1 MISIK
6 KFTFNPFQENTYVLF
21 DETKEC
27 VIIDPGCYE
36 SHEEEELDKFITDNE
51 LKPVKL
57 ISTHSH
63 IDHVLGNKFIMEKYG
78 VNLHVHTKDLDTL
91 MAVVTYAAN
100 YGFMEYK
107 PCAEPTNF
115 IKEGEE
121 LTFGDSKL
129 EVRFVPGHAP
139 GHVVFIAKE
148 EKFVVNGDC
157 LFHGSIGRTD
167 LPGGDHATLLESI
180 RQQLFTLPDDFVVYC
195 GHGPETQIG
204 FEKQNNPFLNS

>member
-1 MISIK
+1 
-6 KFTFNPFQENTYVLF
+6 
-21 DETKEC
+21 
-27 VIIDPGCYE
+27 
-36 SHEEEELDKFITDNE
+36 
-51 LKPVKL
+51 
-57 ISTHSH
+57 
-63 IDHVLGNKFIMEKYG
+63 
-78 VNLHVHTKDLDTL
+78 
-91 MAVVTYAAN
+91 
-100 YGFMEYK
+100 
-107 PCAEPTNF
+107 
-115 IKEGEE
+115 
-121 LTFGDSKL
+121 
-129 EVRFVPGHAP
+129 VPGHAP